1 MAKKDKTKFITKDIL
16 RSSILGA
23 FQKLDLRYMIKN
35 PVMFVVEIGFLFTL
49 VLTVFPTLFGGSE
62 EYRVYNGVVTVVL
75 FVTVL
80 FANFAE
86 SVAEGRGKAQA
97 ASLKKTKQD
106 TKARLLLANGEEKV
120 INASELKKGD
130 IVLVKPGEV
139 IPNDGEIIESVASV
153 DESAITGESAPVT
166 REAGGDFSSVTG
178 GTTVV
183 SDWLKIKIVAE
194 PGQSF
199 LDKMIALVE
208 GASRQK
214 SPNEIALN
222 TLLIVLTLIFLI
234 VIVSLYPFAQYLGVQ
249 MPISWLIALMVCLI
263 PTTIG
268 GLLSAIGI
276 AGMDRVTRF
285 NVIAMSGKAV
295 EACGDVDTMILDKTG
310 TITYGNRLAA
320 EFYPVKG
327 VAKEDLTD
335 YCVMCSLMDA
345 TPEGKS
351 TVELG
356 RNFGCAI
363 DDGAADQMEFVE
375 FTAQSKMSGVN
386 LKDGTRVRKGA
397 SEAIKTFVKEA
408 GGIIPSDLEGIVTE
422 VSNLGGT
429 PLVVCVNNKI
439 LGVIYLKDTVKPGLV
454 ERFERLREIGI
465 KTIMC
470 TGDNPLTAA
479 TIAKEAGVD
488 GFIAECKPEDK
499 IEAIKKEQAEG
510 KVVAMT
516 GDGTNDAPA
525 LAQADVGLAMNS
537 GTQAA
542 KEAANMVD
550 LDSDPTKI
558 LEVVEI
564 GKQLLITRGS
574 LTTFSIA
581 NDIAKYFAIIP
592 AMFTMVLPQMQIL
605 NIMHLSTPASAIL
618 SALIFNAIII
628 PGLIPIAMKGVK
640 YRPMKAEKMLLRNM
654 GIYGLGGIVVPF
666 VGIKLIDLLVAPLLA
681 MIGM

>member
-130 IVLVKPGEV
+130 IVLVKTGEV
-139 IPNDGEIIESVASV
+139 IPNDGEIIEGVASV

-249 MPISWLIALMVCLI
+249 MPISWLLALMVCLI